1 MSKDDL
7 MKKWEPIIDSMGVT
21 GSKADWLSQYAQIL
35 SNNESKIEENTLA
48 SDTTT
53 EFPSLLPISMQVASK
68 TIGMDLVNVKP
79 LASPGMSQEEV
90 DRINNEVKKENRD
103 GKIDALIDGKD
114 FKEMNPEK
122 HPDWKPGPTGKL
134 FYMDFKYGSQNEE
147 KEEDESPIKG
157 RRGPRKK
164 EKLI

>member
-7 MKKWEPIIDSMGVT
+7 IKKWAPIIDSMGVT
-21 GSKADWLSQYAQIL
+21 GSKADWLSQYAQML
-35 SNNESKIEENTLA
+35 SNNESIEENTVG

-53 EFPSLLPISMQVASK
+53 EFPSLLPMAMQVASK
-68 TIGMDLVNVKP
+68 TIGMDLVSVKP
-79 LASPGMSQEEV
+79 LASPGLSQEEI

-103 GKIDALIDGKD
+103 GKIDSIIEGKD
-114 FKEMNPEK
+114 FKEMKPEE
-122 HPDWKPGPTGKL
+122 HPDWKTIGSKL

-157 RRGPRKK
+157 RRGPRKNK
-164 EKLI
+164 N

>member
-7 MKKWEPIIDSMGVT
+7 MKKWAPIIDSMGVT
-21 GSKADWLSQYAQIL
+21 GSKADWLSQYSQML

-53 EFPSLLPISMQVASK
+53 EFPSLLPIAMQVASK
-68 TIGMDLVNVKP
+68 TIGLDLVSVQP
-79 LASPGMSQEEV
+79 LASPGGMSQEEV

-103 GKIDALIDGKD
+103 GKIDSLIEGKD
-114 FKEMNPEK
+114 FKEIKPEE
-122 HPDWKPGPTGKL
+122 HPDWKPGPVGSL
-134 FYMDFKYGSQNEE
+134 MYMDFKYESQNE

-157 RRGPRKK
+157 RRGTRKK
-164 EKLI
+164 KN

>member
-21 GSKADWLSQYAQIL
+21 GSKADWLSQYAQMI
-35 SNNESKIEENTLA
+35 SNNESIEGNTLT

-53 EFPSLLPISMQVASK
+53 EFPSLLPMAMKVASK
-68 TIGMDLVNVKP
+68 TIGMDLVNIKP
-79 LASPGMSQEEV
+79 LASPGMSQKEV

-103 GKIDALIDGKD
+103 SKIDALIEGKEY
-114 FKEMNPEK
+114 KEMNPEE
-122 HPDWKPGPTGKL
+122 HPDWKTGPTGQL
-134 FYMDFKYGSQNEE
+134 FYMDFKYGEQNE
-147 KEEDESPIKG
+147 KDEDESPIKG

-164 EKLI
+164 KN

>member
-7 MKKWEPIIDSMGVT
+7 MKKWAPIIDSMGVT
-21 GSKADWLSQYAQIL
+21 GSKADWLSQYAQMI

-48 SDTTT
+48 SEDSNT
-53 EFPSLLPISMQVASK
+53 EFPSLLPMARKVVAQ
-68 TIGMDLVNVKP
+68 TIGLDLVSVKP

-103 GKIDALIDGKD
+103 GKIDALIEGKD
-114 FKEMNPEK
+114 FKEIKPEE
-122 HPDWKPGPTGKL
+122 HPDWKPGPVGSL
-134 FYMDFKYGSQNEE
+134 MYMDFKY
-147 KEEDESPIKG
+147 ESPIKG

-164 EKLI
+164 KN

>member
-7 MKKWEPIIDSMGVT
+7 MKKWAPIIDSMGVT
-21 GSKADWLSQYAQIL
+21 GSKADWLSQYAQMQ
-35 SNNESKIEENTLA
+35 SNNESIEENTLA
-48 SDTTT
+48 SDTT
-53 EFPSLLPISMQVASK
+53 EFPSLLPMAMQVASK
-68 TIGMDLVNVKP
+68 TIGLDLVNVKP

-103 GKIDALIDGKD
+103 SKIDALIEGKD
-114 FKEMNPEK
+114 FKEMKPEE
-122 HPDWKPGPTGKL
+122 HPDWKTIGSKL

-157 RRGPRKK
+157 RRGPRKNK
-164 EKLI
+164 N

>member
-7 MKKWEPIIDSMGVT
+7 MKKWAPIIDSMGVT
-21 GSKADWLSQYAQIL
+21 GSKADWLSQYSQML

-53 EFPSLLPISMQVASK
+53 EFPSLLPIAMQVASK
-68 TIGMDLVNVKP
+68 TIGLDLVSVQP
-79 LASPGMSQEEV
+79 LASPGGMSQEEV

-103 GKIDALIDGKD
+103 GKIDSLIDGKD
-114 FKEMNPEK
+114 FKEIKPEE
-122 HPDWKPGPTGKL
+122 HPDWKPGPVGSL
-134 FYMDFKYGSQNEE
+134 MYMDFKYESQNE

-164 EKLI
+164 KN

>member
-7 MKKWEPIIDSMGVT
+7 MKKWAPIIDSMGVT
-21 GSKADWLSQYAQIL
+21 GSKADWLSQYAQMQ

-48 SDTTT
+48 SDTT
-53 EFPSLLPISMQVASK
+53 EFPSLLPMAMKVASK

-103 GKIDALIDGKD
+103 GKIDSLIEGKD
-114 FKEMNPEK
+114 FKEMKPEE
-122 HPDWKPGPTGKL
+122 HPDWKPGPIGRL
-134 FYMDFKYGSQNEE
+134 FYMDFKYEEQNEE
-147 KEEDESPIKG
+147 KEDESPIKG

-164 EKLI
+164 KN

>member
-1 MSKDDL
+1 MSKDDS
-7 MKKWEPIIDSMGVT
+7 MKKWAPIIDSMGVT
-21 GSKADWLSQYAQIL
+21 GSKADWLSQYAQML

-53 EFPSLLPISMQVASK
+53 EFPSLLPIAMQVASK
-68 TIGMDLVNVKP
+68 TIGMDLVNIKP

-103 GKIDALIDGKD
+103 SKIDALIEGKEY
-114 FKEMNPEK
+114 KEMNPEE
-122 HPDWKPGPTGKL
+122 HPDWKTFGSKL
-134 FYMDFKYGSQNEE
+134 LYLDFKYGSQNEE

-164 EKLI
+164 KN

>member
-7 MKKWEPIIDSMGVT
+7 MKKWAPIIDSMGVT
-21 GSKADWLSQYAQIL
+21 GSKADWLSQYAQMI
-35 SNNESKIEENTLA
+35 SNNESIEGNTLT

-53 EFPSLLPISMQVASK
+53 EFPSLLPMAMKVASK

-79 LASPGMSQEEV
+79 LSSPGMSQEEV

-103 GKIDALIDGKD
+103 GKIDSLIEGKD
-114 FKEMNPEK
+114 FKEMKPEE
-122 HPDWKPGPTGKL
+122 HPDWKIGPTGQL
-134 FYMDFKYGSQNEE
+134 FYMDFKYGEQNE
-147 KEEDESPIKG
+147 KDEDESPIKG

-164 EKLI
+164 KN

>member
-7 MKKWEPIIDSMGVT
+7 MKKWAPIIDSMGAT
-21 GSKADWLSQYAQIL
+21 GSKADWLSQYAQMI
-35 SNNESKIEENTLA
+35 SNNESIEGNIPA
-48 SDTTT
+48 SDTIT
-53 EFPSLLPISMQVASK
+53 EFPSILPMAMKVASK
-68 TIGMDLVNVKP
+68 TIGMDLVNIKP

-103 GKIDALIDGKD
+103 SKIDALIDGKD
-114 FKEMNPEK
+114 FKEMKPEE
-122 HPDWKPGPTGKL
+122 HPDWKPGPKGQL
-134 FYMDFKYGSQNEE
+134 FYMDFKYGEQNE

-164 EKLI
+164 KN

>member
-1 MSKDDL
+1 MSKDDS
-7 MKKWEPIIDSMGVT
+7 MKKWAPIIDSMGVT
-21 GSKADWLSQYAQIL
+21 GSKADWLSQYAQML

-53 EFPSLLPISMQVASK
+53 EFPSLLPIAMQVASK
-68 TIGMDLVNVKP
+68 TIGMDLVNIKP

-103 GKIDALIDGKD
+103 SKIDALIEGKD
-114 FKEMNPEK
+114 FKEMKPEE
-122 HPDWKPGPTGKL
+122 HPDWKTIGSKL

-164 EKLI
+164 KN

>member
-1 MSKDDL
+1 MSKDDS
-7 MKKWEPIIDSMGVT
+7 MKKWAPIIDSMGVT
-21 GSKADWLSQYAQIL
+21 GSKADWLSQYAQML

-53 EFPSLLPISMQVASK
+53 EFPSLLPMAMQVASR
-68 TIGMDLVNVKP
+68 TIGMDLVNIKP
-79 LASPGMSQEEV
+79 LAGPGMSQEEV

-103 GKIDALIDGKD
+103 SKIDALIEGKD
-114 FKEMNPEK
+114 FKEMKPEE
-122 HPDWKPGPTGKL
+122 HPDWKTIGSKL
-134 FYMDFKYGSQNEE
+134 LYLDFKYGEQNE

-164 EKLI
+164 KN

>member
-7 MKKWEPIIDSMGVT
+7 MKKWAPIIDSMGVT
-21 GSKADWLSQYAQIL
+21 GSKADWLSQYAQMQ
-35 SNNESKIEENTLA
+35 SNNESIEENTLA

-53 EFPSLLPISMQVASK
+53 EFPSLLPMAMQVASK
-68 TIGMDLVNVKP
+68 TIGMDLVNIKP

-103 GKIDALIDGKD
+103 SKIDALIEGKEY
-114 FKEMNPEK
+114 KEMNPEE
-122 HPDWKPGPTGKL
+122 HPDWKTGPTGKL

-164 EKLI
+164 KN

>member
-7 MKKWEPIIDSMGVT
+7 MKKWAPIIDSMGVT
-21 GSKADWLSQYAQIL
+21 GSKADWLSQYAQMI
-35 SNNESKIEENTLA
+35 SNNESIEENTLT

-53 EFPSLLPISMQVASK
+53 EFPSLLPIAMKVASK
-68 TIGMDLVNVKP
+68 TIGMDLVNIKP

-103 GKIDALIDGKD
+103 SKIDALIEGKEY
-114 FKEMNPEK
+114 KEMNPEE
-122 HPDWKPGPTGKL
+122 HPDWKTGPTGQL
-134 FYMDFKYGSQNEE
+134 FYMDFKYGEQN
-147 KEEDESPIKG
+147 KKDEDESPIKG

-164 EKLI
+164 KN